1 MAMPQF
7 VVDCSLRHAA
17 LLKKFN
23 IALSLPILYDE
34 IYSFFSCLGF
44 LKRIHKIDPM
54 DNQSLKAFVTVAE
67 RGSFSL
73 AAEQLHLTQSAV
85 SKRISSLEHQ
95 TGKKLFDRIAR
106 QVSLTEAGQAL
117 LPRAQ
122 HILQEYAAAVQAI
135 NDLSG
140 VANGT
145 LHLAISHHLGLH
157 RLPPTLKA
165 FARKYPEVHLNI
177 EFMDSEK
184 AYEQVLQGKSEVAV
198 ITLALEKHPNI
209 FKRKIWHD
217 PLQFICAPD
226 HALAKIDKPSLEDL
240 AQYPVILPGINTYT
254 GRIIQNLFE
263 SQGIPLKAP
272 MSTNYLET
280 ISTMVEIGLG
290 WSMLPETLIKQL
302 HVMPSDHRQISREL
316 GYIHHTKR
324 SLSNAA
330 MAFIKMLEQS

>member
-1 MAMPQF
+1 
-7 VVDCSLRHAA
+7 
-17 LLKKFN
+17 
-23 IALSLPILYDE
+23 
-34 IYSFFSCLGF
+34 
-44 LKRIHKIDPM
+44 M

-67 RGSFSL
+67 SGSFSL

-85 SKRISSLEHQ
+85 SKRIASLEHQ
-95 TGKKLFDRIAR
+95 AGKKLFDRIAR

-302 HVMPSDHRQISREL
+302 HVMPSDHRQVSREL

-330 MAFIKMLEQS
+330 VAFIKMLEQD

>member
-1 MAMPQF
+1 
-7 VVDCSLRHAA
+7 
-17 LLKKFN
+17 
-23 IALSLPILYDE
+23 
-34 IYSFFSCLGF
+34 
-44 LKRIHKIDPM
+44 M

-67 RGSFSL
+67 SGSFSL

-85 SKRISSLEHQ
+85 SKRIASLEHQ
-95 TGKKLFDRIAR
+95 AGKKLFDRIAR

-140 VANGT
+140 IANGT

-209 FKRKIWHD
+209 FKQKIWHD

-302 HVMPSDHRQISREL
+302 HVMPSDHRQVSREL

-330 MAFIKMLEQS
+330 VAFIKMLEQD

>member
-1 MAMPQF
+1 
-7 VVDCSLRHAA
+7 
-17 LLKKFN
+17 
-23 IALSLPILYDE
+23 
-34 IYSFFSCLGF
+34 
-44 LKRIHKIDPM
+44 M

-67 RGSFSL
+67 NGSFSL

-85 SKRISSLEHQ
+85 SKRIANLEHQ

-106 QVSLTEAGQAL
+106 QISLTEAGNAL

-140 VANGT
+140 DTNGT

-157 RLPPTLKA
+157 RLPPILKA
-165 FARKYPEVHLNI
+165 FARKYPGVHLNI

-198 ITLALEKHPNI
+198 ITLALEQHPNI
-209 FKRKIWHD
+209 CSRRIWKD
-217 PLQFICAPD
+217 PLQFICASD
-226 HALAKIDKPSLEDL
+226 HALANIDQPSLKDL

-263 SQGIPLKAP
+263 NKGIPLKAP

-290 WSMLPETLIKQL
+290 WSMLPETLIKNL
-302 HVMPSDHRQISREL
+302 HVMPSNHSQVCREL

-330 MAFIKMLEQS
+330 VAFIKMLEQS

>member
-1 MAMPQF
+1 
-7 VVDCSLRHAA
+7 
-17 LLKKFN
+17 
-23 IALSLPILYDE
+23 
-34 IYSFFSCLGF
+34 
-44 LKRIHKIDPM
+44 M
-54 DNQSLKAFVTVAE
+54 DNQSLKAFVTVA
-67 RGSFSL
+67 RYGSFSL

-85 SKRISSLEHQ
+85 SKRIARLEHQ

-106 QVSLTEAGQAL
+106 QVTLTEAGNAL

-140 VANGT
+140 DTKGL

-157 RLPPTLKA
+157 RLPPILKA
-165 FARKYPEVHLNI
+165 FARQYPEVHLNI

-198 ITLALEKHPNI
+198 ITLALEQHPNI
-209 FKRKIWHD
+209 YSRKIWHD

-226 HALAKIDKPSLEDL
+226 HALAEIEQPSLNDL

-263 SQGIPLKAP
+263 SQGVPLKAP

-290 WSMLPETLIKQL
+290 WSMLPETLIKNL
-302 HVMPSDHRQISREL
+302 HVMPSEHNLVAREL

-330 MAFIKMLEQS
+330 VAFIKMLEQP